1 MSVRPKSV
9 AQLEDICSTEV
20 DEHAG
25 DSIRAP
31 MPGSVTS
38 VLISDGDKVEPEQ
51 ELLVLEAMKMQNI
64 LRSNKRAE
72 VKVRLMSKFEFIEFG
87 PYADSDVLNPNF
99 LERRKCIVSQV
110 ISYRM
115 TPC

>member
-72 VKVRLMSKFEFIEFG
+72 VKKVHCQPGDIVSHDSMLIEFM
-87 PYADSDVLNPNF
+87 DSQP
-99 LERRKCIVSQV
+99 R
-110 ISYRM
+110 
-115 TPC
+115 T